1 MTRGDLSTEGRQR
14 DVTGVL
20 LGLIVLVFAV
30 PSILV
35 FQPLGAGATPAALLG
50 TVLFLWWASTRLLG
64 EDGAIPRVGVRPIH
78 WALLFFGAALL
89 LSNWAGNFHARS
101 ALETSSA
108 DRAVLIV
115 MAWAGVA
122 LTAADGLVSRRS
134 IDRVLHALV
143 VGAAALSVVG
153 LLQFFFGLD
162 IARFVSVPGLTPRND
177 LAFIQERSIFRRVA
191 GTAGHPIEFGVTL
204 AMILPLAVHFVVAP
218 GRDRL
223 RRDVVYLVLIAA
235 AIPMTLS
242 RSATLGMAVAG
253 GVLFAGWN
261 GAQRRA
267 ALVAVPLFAVVMRLF
282 VPGLLGTI
290 RSLFLNLGNDPSI
303 EGRTDDYAYV
313 QPFFVQSPVV
323 GRGWGTFIPEQYTTL
338 DNQYLLQAVE
348 TGVIGVLALLT
359 LFVVGFSCSRG
370 VRLRASDEQTRHL
383 GQALAAS
390 IAVVAVTLVTFDG
403 FSFPMVTLTAFL
415 VLGVTGAL
423 WRLTVAEH
431 GMVVH
436 RARTHQ
442 RRSRDVMTARAGD
455 PVNPS

>member
-1 MTRGDLSTEGRQR
+1 VTRGDLSTEGRQR

-64 EDGAIPRVGVRPIH
+64 DDEAVSRVRVRPIH
-78 WALLFFGAALL
+78 LALLFFAAALL

-115 MAWAGVA
+115 LAWAGVTLA
-122 LTAADGLVSRRS
+122 AADGLLSRRS

-143 VGAAALSVVG
+143 VGAAAMSVVG
-153 LLQFFFGLD
+153 FLQFFFGFD
-162 IARFVSVPGLTPRND
+162 IARFVSIPGLTPRSD

-204 AMILPLAVHFVVAP
+204 AVILPLAVHFVVAP

-223 RRDVVYLVLIAA
+223 HRDVVFLVLIAA

-253 GVLFAGWN
+253 GILFAGWN
-261 GAQRRA
+261 GAQRRK
-267 ALVAVPLFAVVMRLF
+267 ALIVVPVFAVALRLF

-313 QPFFVQSPVV
+313 QEFFVESPVV
-323 GRGWGTFIPEQYTTL
+323 GQGWGTFIPEEYTTL
-338 DNQYLLQAVE
+338 DNQYLVQAVE
-348 TGVIGVLALLT
+348 TGVIGILALLT
-359 LFVVGFSCSRG
+359 LFAVGFSCGRG
-370 VRLRASDEQTRHL
+370 IRLRASDEQTRHL

-390 IAVVAVTLVTFDG
+390 IAVVAVTFLTFDG
-403 FSFPMVTLTAFL
+403 LSFPMVTLTAFL
-415 VLGVTGAL
+415 LLGVIGAF

-431 GMVVH
+431 GMVVQ
-436 RARTHQ
+436 RDRT
-442 RRSRDVMTARAGD
+442 RRGTHDAMASHTGD
-455 PVNPS
+455 LADPA